1 MNAICNLGE
10 NELPHLTSCF
20 IEHTEESQVA
30 FDYRIRCLEQ
40 KIRDEGSLNPVY
52 MQKVEELSKNYSS
65 AQLEKAHED
74 LLWKKISAER
84 LCLAGPFS
92 IEKECR
98 LEEIMVRLIAVK
110 MALEM
115 KGTENEL
122 Y

>member
-1 MNAICNLGE
+1 MNAICNFGE

-74 LLWKKISAER
+74 LLWKKSVPNDCVWQGLFQLR
-84 LCLAGPFS
+84 
-92 IEKECR
+92 KN
-98 LEEIMVRLIAVK
+98 V
-110 MALEM
+110 AL
-115 KGTENEL
+115 KR
-122 Y
+122 